1 MFCQLQ
7 GQRGAP
13 LGSGSPGSTFSFLNF
28 PLGPFFSLVGFFL
41 LFTSLWYLS
50 VLYLVWLFLD
60 WDTSQQGEC

>member
-1 MFCQLQ
+1 MVSQ
-7 GQRGAP
+7 
-13 LGSGSPGSTFSFLNF
+13 SNSFSFLNF